1 MLRRRPGSSGLHLRG
16 RSEVQLSQPILP
28 SKIYA
33 PAGIAL
39 AKQSISD
46 DLGVVGLGALPLGGL
61 AVALSSVGGN
71 GTPGAAVMYNMGTPA
86 ALTGLEAVPQDHV
99 VQGFARC
106 GPHMKQMMLATG
118 KPGAGGS
125 SSLWLSNE
133 ANTALTLRGTT
144 GADTWVSNLA
154 EYKPYAGADAGGGV
168 MFMLMKW
175 GYGEPYA
182 LPGFINVF
190 TGAQTIL
197 TINDIPGNSG
207 VEHGSNIV
215 SARFLYLGDAVYQ
228 GSAIGNPAFVTV
240 DYQSSYTRLE
250 IGRSPDIGFDG
261 PFTEVFQTDLP
272 PGNVTVEAFSGYL
285 GGTNCL
291 ALVGTGAAGPSYL
304 YRSTDRG
311 LTWAPAGSFPHSCS
325 YGLGHI
331 HWLNNL
337 EVFLSIGRILYYSRD
352 GGGSWRKIIDVGDE
366 VTALT
371 GMADGSIYAGTQ
383 NGVIHRYAPLYW

>member
-1 MLRRRPGSSGLHLRG
+1 M
-16 RSEVQLSQPILP
+16 QITQPILP

-39 AKQSISD
+39 AKQSVSD
-46 DLGVVGLGALPLGGL
+46 DLGVTGLVPLAFGGLGVGL
-61 AVALSSVGGN
+61 STVGGAA
-71 GTPGAAVMYNMGTPA
+71 TPGGAVMYNMGAPS

-106 GPHMKQMMLATG
+106 GPHMKQMMIATG
-118 KPGAGGS
+118 KPGQGGS
-125 SSLWLSNE
+125 SSFWRSNE
-133 ANTALTLRGTT
+133 ANTAFTLLGTT
-144 GADTWVSNLA
+144 AADTWVSNLA
-154 EYKPYAGADAGGGV
+154 EFQPFHGANAGPRA

-175 GYGEPYA
+175 DGGESYA
-182 LPGFINVF
+182 LPGNIRVSD
-190 TGAQTIL
+190 GVQTIL
-197 TINDIPGNSG
+197 TATDIPGNSG
-207 VEHGSNIV
+207 GERGANIV
-215 SARFLYLGDAVYQ
+215 SARFSYLGDALYV
-228 GSAIGNPAFVTV
+228 GKVTGVPAFVTV
-240 DYQSSYTRLE
+240 DSQWNYTRLE
-250 IGRSPDIGFDG
+250 IGRSPDIVFDG
-261 PFTEVFQTDLP
+261 PYSEVFQTDLP

-291 ALVGTGAAGPSYL
+291 ALFGTGAAGSSYL

-311 LTWAPAGSFPHSCS
+311 LTWALAGSFPHSCS
-325 YGLGHI
+325 YGRGHI

-352 GGGSWRKIIDVGDE
+352 GGGSWRKIANVGDE